1 MLDSALR
8 LLIPYTSIY
17 LLGRNKLARKRN
29 QHRNKSTRFDCVA
42 PNKMRT
48 SSIVNV
54 HVKHK
59 SSYGRHMF
67 NAELHNAHVQNSQAE
82 INSGCV
88 YEYIHDAEP
97 KPITTWQRL
106 PKPTPKPIGNIQPSY
121 IPKSHQ
127 SNNKSIPN
135 DPRLFMYAL
144 VRQAR
149 EYTRLRTKQELPQWI
164 PIKTISTK
172 IIKT

>member
-1 MLDSALR
+1 M
-8 LLIPYTSIY
+8 
-17 LLGRNKLARKRN
+17 ARKRN

-42 PNKMRT
+42 PNQMRT

-59 SSYGRHMF
+59 ASYGRHMF

-121 IPKSHQ
+121 IPRSHQ
-127 SNNKSIPN
+127 STDKPIEQPKTYFKVCSCSQC
-135 DPRLFMYAL
+135 FAL
-144 VRQAR
+144 LQLNT
-149 EYTRLRTKQELPQWI
+149 Y
-164 PIKTISTK
+164 
-172 IIKT
+172 

>member
-1 MLDSALR
+1 M
-8 LLIPYTSIY
+8 
-17 LLGRNKLARKRN
+17 ARKRN

-59 SSYGRHMF
+59 ASYGRHMF
-67 NAELHNAHVQNSQAE
+67 NAELHSAYVENSQAE
-82 INSGCV
+82 INSGCI

-106 PKPTPKPIGNIQPSY
+106 PKPTPTYFGTPKYNGHPQSSY
-121 IPKSHQ
+121 IPRSHQ
-127 SNNKSIPN
+127 STDKPIEQPKTYFKVCSCSQC
-135 DPRLFMYAL
+135 FAL
-144 VRQAR
+144 LQLNT
-149 EYTRLRTKQELPQWI
+149 Y
-164 PIKTISTK
+164 
-172 IIKT
+172 